1 MPHLLII
8 DALNLIRRLHAVQA
22 QQALTPAQAL
32 IATRANLINTCRKLL
47 AGSEPTH
54 VIAVF
59 DGEIHSWRKEVY
71 PAYKEGRTPMPVE
84 LREGLNTL

>member
-47 AGSEPTH
+47 TGSEPTH

-84 LREGLNTL
+84 LREG